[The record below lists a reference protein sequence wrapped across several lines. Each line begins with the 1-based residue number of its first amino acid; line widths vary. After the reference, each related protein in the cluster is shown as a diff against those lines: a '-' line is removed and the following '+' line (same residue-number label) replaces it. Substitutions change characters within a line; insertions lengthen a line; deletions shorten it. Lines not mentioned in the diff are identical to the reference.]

1 MKTEDLQQIAQIEAD
16 FLEKNPLLFTP
27 YDAILSALKR
37 YRNLTENER
46 LNTIGRVR
54 AKMADKDLFY
64 ENRTL
69 KANLA
74 INMKSRIKLYARLR
88 LCLTFYEALDRE
100 FEEYL
105 KVLSEQNKEKK
116 IRIIRQFIDMG
127 LRETKPLRTRGV

>member
-37 YRNLTENER
+37 YRNFAENER
-46 LNTIGRVR
+46 LTTKEQVR
-54 AKMADKDLFY
+54 KKMADKDLFY

-74 INMKSRIKLYARLR
+74 RNMKSRIELYARLR

-105 KVLSEQNKEKK
+105 QVSTEQSKEKK

-127 LRETKPLRTRGV
+127 LRETKPLRKIGA

>member
-74 INMKSRIKLYARLR
+74 RNMKSRIELYARLR